1 MEKTITISN
10 KDFDINFLAAWIKYT
25 RIKKRIQPGKFMS
38 RHMFHKPLKLF

>member
-25 RIKKRIQPGKFMS
+25 RIKKEYSQECLWHGICS
-38 RHMFHKPLKLF
+38 